1 MLRTYVT
8 PVTTKNVN
16 QEDVDLPA
24 LLAGDRDEFDKIVRQ
39 EAPRLF
45 KVLIR
50 YVRDEDEAKSIMQET
65 FLQAYE
71 GLSSFRGDSKFTT
84 WLYSIGINQA
94 RARFRK
100 LKRQDLL
107 SEDEIDRLQPSFSRG
122 RYTQSYEPWQP
133 DELASKSERRR
144 LVHEAIS
151 KLPENYRVVVELRDI
166 EEFST
171 DETAEMLGM
180 TSGAV
185 RVRLHRARQALRA
198 LLEPYFS
205 NPS

>member
-1 MLRTYVT
+1 VS
-8 PVTTKNVN
+8 
-16 QEDVDLPA
+16 QQDIDLPA
-24 LLAGDRDEFDKIVRQ
+24 LLAGDRDEFDKIVRN

-71 GLSSFRGDSKFTT
+71 GLDTFRGDSKFTT

-107 SEDEIDRLQPSFSRG
+107 SEDEIDRLQPSFSLG
-122 RYTQSYEPWQP
+122 RYNQSYEPWQP
-133 DELASKSERRR
+133 DEVASKSERQR
-144 LVHEAIS
+144 LVHEAIL

-171 DETAEMLGM
+171 DETAEMLEM

-205 NPS
+205 NPA